1 MEKGLTMMKH
11 KLQFEILNI
20 LADDGENIVQIK
32 HLLSY
37 FNIEFSR
44 EKIKKCLNEL
54 LDKSLRHTVYPRDS
68 SNSYFIK
75 LSYHNKEV
83 EDYWFEMT
91 EKGHKLWERTKF
103 KSE

>member
-1 MEKGLTMMKH
+1 MKD
-11 KLQFEILNI
+11 KLLFEILNT
-20 LADDGENIVQIK
+20 LADDGENIEQIE

-44 EKIKKCLNEL
+44 KKVKKCLNEL
-54 LDKSLRHTVYPRDS
+54 LDKSLIYITYPNGS
-68 SNSYFIK
+68 SNDYFIK
-75 LSYHNKEV
+75 LSYDNKEI

-91 EKGHKLWERTKF
+91 EKGRKLWERIEF